1 MRDGRHKSRPGLSG
15 SAWCGPSGLSKF
27 AASLELLAAVAGY
40 GYVQG
45 SLLCMLP
52 WTAGTSWP
60 CMVPTRFR
68 KCPAGSYCSTLWVSL
83 SGTLFLG
90 SSPYSGV
97 TSPSTISDTSSIS
110 WTFSGSMQELFR
122 FGLMGGSFWLI
133 AVALNYSPE
142 LNPMIDRSV
151 WLWYKLFTVFLLGAW
166 RPWTRSRD
174 RLCTQLQVGIVRSR
188 RGAVQLGRAP
198 APSWCHTRRD
208 GRGAAIPFHTRG
220 SAVLP
225 RRLLGVWHQCSFA
238 PGGPLQRAPNL

>member
-1 MRDGRHKSRPGLSG
+1 MCACVSISACCMRDGRRKSRPGLSG

-90 SSPYSGV
+90 ELTLQWGNL
-97 TSPSTISDTSSIS
+97 SIHHIRHKQHILDIQ
-110 WTFSGSMQELFR
+110 WKHAGAFQVWFDGWFL
-122 FGLMGGSFWLI
+122 L
-133 AVALNYSPE
+133 A
-142 LNPMIDRSV
+142 DRSRIE
-151 WLWYKLFTVFLLGAW
+151 LLSRSESYDRSFGMAMVQAVYSVPAW
-166 RPWTRSRD
+166 CLETMD
-174 RLCTQLQVGIVRSR
+174 
-188 RGAVQLGRAP
+188 
-198 APSWCHTRRD
+198 
-208 GRGAAIPFHTRG
+208 
-220 SAVLP
+220 
-225 RRLLGVWHQCSFA
+225 
-238 PGGPLQRAPNL
+238 